1 MGRKKKHASGPSKTY
16 AERVASGRA
25 PVFVWLSSDAAGA
38 LDELIARG
46 MSKTEAI
53 EAGLMML
60 RESGDDAVAPRTE
73 TPPVPPIDSRTHRPR
88 GERAQPPGSPAELA
102 ARVRSAGARR
112 KAVEVG

>member
-73 TPPVPPIDSRTHRPR
+73 TPIDSRTHRPR